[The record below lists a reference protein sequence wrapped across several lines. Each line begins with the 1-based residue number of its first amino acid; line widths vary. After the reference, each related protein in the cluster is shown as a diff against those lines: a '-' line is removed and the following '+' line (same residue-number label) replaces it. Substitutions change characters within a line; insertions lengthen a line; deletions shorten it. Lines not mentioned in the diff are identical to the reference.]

1 MKLIVIA
8 WRNLWRNKRR
18 TLITVS
24 SVFFG
29 VILCSLMGS
38 MQEGSYNNMIEN
50 VVNFYSGYIQIHQED
65 YWEDKNINNSFAA
78 NDSLENSILNFNQ
91 VEYIIPRLESFALV
105 SSGELTKGA
114 MIMGVDPDKENRLTS
129 IGNKIIEGNYLKND
143 DDGVLLGYK
152 LAEKLNIHVGDT
164 AVFLGQG
171 YHGITAAGKYPVRGL
186 FKSSNPDL
194 NRRLVYF
201 EINNAQKFYGAINML
216 TSYLLMVKDNKVSRE
231 LLPLLKD
238 QIKSP
243 YKVKSWEEMFPVL
256 LQQIE
261 SDKSSALVMKAIL
274 YIVIMFGIFGTVM
287 MMISERKR
295 EFGVMMAVGMQ
306 KYKLA
311 IAVLVETLFMG
322 LLGVVMGFLGSM
334 PVVGY
339 VYFHPIPLTGK
350 VAEWMSDLGFEPYMF
365 FAWDAQV
372 FVNQMIV
379 VFFITIVISVFPFV
393 RILKMSGINAL
404 KG

>member
-91 VEYIIPRLESFALV
+91 VDYIIPRLESFALV

-114 MIMGVDPDKENRLTS
+114 MIMGVDPEKENRLTS
-129 IGNKIIEGNYLKND
+129 IGNKIIEGNYLKKG

-171 YHGITAAGKYPVRGL
+171 YHGITATGKYPVRGL

-216 TSYLLMVKDNKVSRE
+216 TSYVLMVKDNKVSRE
-231 LLPLLKD
+231 LLPMLKD

-339 VYFHPIPLTGK
+339 FYFHPIPLTGK
-350 VAEWMSDLGFEPYMF
+350 VAEWMSDLGFEPYIF
-365 FAWDAQV
+365 FAWDAHV

>member
-18 TLITVS
+18 TIITVS

-38 MQEGSYNNMIEN
+38 MQEGSYNNMIVN
-50 VVNFYSGYIQIHQED
+50 VVRFYSGYIQVHQED
-65 YWEDKNINNSFAA
+65 YWEDKNINNSFSA
-78 NDSLENSILNFNQ
+78 NDSLEQSILKFSQ
-91 VEYIIPRLESFALV
+91 VKYILPRLESFALV
-105 SSGELTKGA
+105 SSGELTLGA
-114 MIMGVDPDKENRLTS
+114 MIMGVNPEKENRLTS
-129 IGNKIIEGNYLKND
+129 IANKIIEGNYLEKG
-143 DDGVLLGYK
+143 DDGVLIGFK
-152 LAEKLNIHVGDT
+152 LAEKLNVRVGDT

-201 EINNAQKFYGAINML
+201 EIHNAQKFYGAANVL
-216 TSYLLMVKDNKVSRE
+216 TSYVLMVKDNKTSNA
-231 LLPLLKD
+231 LLPLLKA

-243 YKVKSWEEMFPVL
+243 YSVKSWEEMFPVL

-261 SDKSSALVMKAIL
+261 SDKTSAIVMKAIL
-274 YIVIMFGIFGTVM
+274 YIVIMFGVFGTVM

-311 IAVLVETLFMG
+311 MTVFIETVFMG
-322 LLGVVMGFLGSM
+322 LLGVVTGFLGSM

-339 VYFHPIPLTGK
+339 FYFHPIPLTGK
-350 VAEWMSDLGFEPYMF
+350 VADWMSDLGFEPFMF
-365 FAWDAQV
+365 FAWDTQV
-372 FVNQMIV
+372 FVTQMLV

-393 RILKMSGINAL
+393 RILRMSGIAAL
-404 KG
+404 NG

>member
-18 TLITVS
+18 TIITVS
-24 SVFFG
+24 SIFFG

-65 YWEDKNINNSFAA
+65 YWEDKNINNSFVA
-78 NDSLENSILNFNQ
+78 NDSLENEILKLDE
-91 VEYIIPRLESFALV
+91 VEYILPRLESFALV

-114 MIMGVDPDKENRLTS
+114 MVMGIDPEKEHRLTS
-129 IGNKIIEGNYLKND
+129 IGNKIIEGTYLNEH
-143 DDGVLLGYK
+143 DDGVLLGFK
-152 LAEKLNIHVGDT
+152 LAEKLKIQVGDT

-201 EINNAQKFYGAINML
+201 EINNAQKFYGAEKML
-216 TSYLLMVKDNKVSRE
+216 TSYVLMVKNNKVSRE
-231 LLPLLKD
+231 ILPVLKS
-238 QIKSP
+238 QIHSP

-261 SDKSSALVMKAIL
+261 SDKSSAMVMKAIL

-311 IAVLVETLFMG
+311 ITILIETLFMG

-339 VYFHPIPLTGK
+339 FYFHPIPLTGK
-350 VAEWMSDLGFEPYMF
+350 VAEWMSDLGFEPFMF

-372 FVNQMIV
+372 FLNQMIV
-379 VFFITIVISVFPFV
+379 VFFITIVISIFPFV